1 MFYRLFISLAFSL
14 ALLSGCSKPP
24 EPTITLARAVSIGDL
39 DQLERNLY
47 WGVNPNQTDAAGMT
61 PLHVAAQKDSLVMSR
76 ILVKH
81 GANLEAQDA
90 KGHTP
95 LLKALIARNT
105 IVADFLVKSGARLD
119 PNLALHITA
128 GLGSADR
135 DVIDFLLKR
144 GASLDSLDDDGNTP
158 LHIAILNDQRVVAK
172 YLINRGARL
181 DISNKAGL
189 TPLALAI
196 ARNKPDIEKILRQFG
211 AQESY

>member
-1 MFYRLFISLAFSL
+1 MLLTLLLSLAIL
-14 ALLSGCSKPP
+14 HGCSKPP

-39 DQLERNLY
+39 DQLERNLF
-47 WGVNPNQTDAAGMT
+47 WGADPNQKNAAGLA

-76 ILVKH
+76 ILVKNQ
-81 GANLEAQDA
+81 ADLEAQDA
-90 KGHTP
+90 QGHTP
-95 LLKALIARNT
+95 LLKALISRNT
-105 IVADFLVKSGARLD
+105 IVADFLVKSGAQLD
-119 PNLALHITA
+119 PDKALHITA

-144 GASLDSLDDDGNTP
+144 GASLDSLDEDGNTP

-196 ARNKPDIEKILRQFG
+196 AQNKTDIEKILRQFG
-211 AQESY
+211 ARESY